1 MLATIYALPKVA
13 RVFLLAFAVSI
24 GVWASHVN
32 LEFFKHGA
40 TALEADL
47 SLRDLVITAAYLL
60 VVAEMASFLLAGLM
74 PGRELF
80 ARRWALYGVA
90 GAVLAFDVGTITA
103 VQISIT
109 SRDAIGQGAIA
120 QQIDDIRKRIASI
133 ESSAA
138 QLSAAAEKET
148 ASNNQWVQV
157 QGAKDAKEAAR
168 LKSTVAPLYDQIS
181 ALESQRRPAL
191 MGVFCA
197 LDPDESC
204 TVGKRL
210 SIGYVVAR
218 GLLVSCIGL
227 VFFGAAGAI
236 FRTLYAAGSGKER
249 PHVETP
255 ATQERPHVGTPSPS
269 FGVSWPSWLGAGALG
284 AGLTLSG
291 VSANANPPSMPVSE
305 AARTPS
311 PEPEKTPSPEPEKTP
326 TTPAKPTREAT
337 VKDTGTGADDG
348 ARYGRILAAV
358 RARSLEPSIRAI
370 KSAARCG
377 DVVATR
383 YRDRMAQDGIIE
395 RTTDGK
401 GWQVKA

>member
-109 SRDAIGQGAIA
+109 SRDAIGQDAIA

-148 ASNNQWVQV
+148 SSNNQWVQV

-168 LKSTVAPLYDQIS
+168 LKSTVSPLYDQIS

-236 FRTLYAAGSGKER
+236 FRTLYAAAR

-255 ATQERPHVGTPSPS
+255 TAPERPHVGTPSPS

-291 VSANANPPSMPVSE
+291 VSANANPPSMTVSE

-311 PEPEKTPSPEPEKTP
+311 PEPEKTP
-326 TTPAKPTREAT
+326 TTPAKPREAT

-370 KSAARCG
+370 KAAARCG

-383 YRDRMAQDGIIE
+383 YRDQMAQDGIIE

>member
-109 SRDAIGQGAIA
+109 SRDAIGQDAIA

-148 ASNNQWVQV
+148 SSSNQWVQV

-168 LKSTVAPLYDQIS
+168 LKSTVSPLYDQIS

-197 LDPDESC
+197 LDSDESC

-236 FRTLYAAGSGKER
+236 FRTLYAAAR

-255 ATQERPHVGTPSPS
+255 TAPERPHVGTPSPS

-291 VSANANPPSMPVSE
+291 VSASANPPSMTASE

-311 PEPEKTPSPEPEKTP
+311 PEKAP
-326 TTPAKPTREAT
+326 TTPAKPREAT

-358 RARSLEPSIRAI
+358 RARSLDPSIRAI

-383 YRDRMAQDGIIE
+383 YRDQMAQDGIIE

>member
-109 SRDAIGQGAIA
+109 SRDAIGQDAIA

-168 LKSTVAPLYDQIS
+168 LKSTVSPLYDQIS

-236 FRTLYAAGSGKER
+236 FRTLYAAAR

-255 ATQERPHVGTPSPS
+255 TAPERPHAGMPSPS

-291 VSANANPPSMPVSE
+291 VSASANPPSMTASE

-311 PEPEKTPSPEPEKTP
+311 PEKTP
-326 TTPAKPTREAT
+326 TTPAKPREAT

-358 RARSLEPSIRAI
+358 RERSLEPSIRAI

-383 YRDRMAQDGIIE
+383 YRDQMAQDGIIE

>member
-109 SRDAIGQGAIA
+109 SRDAIGQDAIA

-148 ASNNQWVQV
+148 ASNNQWIQV

-168 LKSTVAPLYDQIS
+168 LKSTVSPLYDQIS

-197 LDPDESC
+197 LDPDGSC

-210 SIGYVVAR
+210 SVGYVVAR

-236 FRTLYAAGSGKER
+236 FRTLYVAGSGKER
-249 PHVETP
+249 L
-255 ATQERPHVGTPSPS
+255 HVGTPSPS

-291 VSANANPPSMPVSE
+291 VSANANPPSMTVSE

-311 PEPEKTPSPEPEKTP
+311 PEPEKTP
-326 TTPAKPTREAT
+326 TTPAKPREAT

-358 RARSLEPSIRAI
+358 RERSLEPSIRAI

-383 YRDRMAQDGIIE
+383 YRDQMAQDGIIE